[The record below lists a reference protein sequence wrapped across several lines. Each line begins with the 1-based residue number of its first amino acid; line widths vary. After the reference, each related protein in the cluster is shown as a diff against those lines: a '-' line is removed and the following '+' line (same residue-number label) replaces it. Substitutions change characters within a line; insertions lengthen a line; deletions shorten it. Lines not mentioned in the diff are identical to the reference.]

1 MVNSCLFKPW
11 QSRTRRIDRG
21 YKQALNW
28 QLATALTVLMTA
40 CMLDGVINR
49 ADAQSVPRSSQY
61 NYPGSQSV
69 SSQPV
74 SSQPM
79 SVYTAPRSQVPRS
92 QAPRSQAPRSQ
103 APRSQASN
111 SQASATR
118 LASTAPALAS
128 TAVYPVVGDR
138 QPSPHHFASLSQPPA
153 SAARL
158 DGASLEEAALKQST
172 ARETSSKA
180 TAELAE
186 TQANRGQ
193 ANRGQA
199 SATDGFPDLMPS
211 DQAEQTNT
219 SFVDGLLEGDFAA
232 GPMVRTGSALLIV
245 LSVFIG
251 LIYCYRKLGSKGVV
265 PGRLPTDLVQHLGS
279 TVIDQGMRVSF
290 IQMADRIVVVG
301 QRANG
306 DPVTLTEITDPVKIQ
321 QVVNRCMGRPQIV
334 GQRDH
339 GSVPHQ
345 QSISSSLEMAIR

>member
-21 YKQALNW
+21 HKQALNW

-49 ADAQSVPRSSQY
+49 ADAQSVPKSSQY
-61 NYPGSQSV
+61 NYPG
-69 SSQPV
+69 SQPV

-103 APRSQASN
+103 ASN

-118 LASTAPALAS
+118 LASTAPASAS

-180 TAELAE
+180 TAELAA